1 LVALVALE
9 ALAALVVLAA
19 LVALAATARR
29 SFPQT
34 AIRGNTIRST
44 GAGLPTRIG
53 PQQIALVE
61 LPGVTLLLGA
71 RQVRGSKSA
80 GRAEALAA
88 IGRLVE
94 RGWPTALGVVPG
106 LAIVR
111 PVAPGSAIEL
121 REVQV
126 AAGWEAGPIASVRGI
141 CRAPGAGIGMPSA
154 VEAEDLMARVLGAV
168 PAAGCRVSAV
178 AVAEASAEAVAGV
191 VAVADAGN
199 NSSAHM

>member
-1 LVALVALE
+1 
-9 ALAALVVLAA
+9 
-19 LVALAATARR
+19 VALAATARR
-29 SFPQT
+29 SFLQT

-141 CRAPGAGIGMPSA
+141 CRAQGAGIGMPSA

-178 AVAEASAEAVAGV
+178 AVAEASAEVVAGV

>member
-1 LVALVALE
+1 
-9 ALAALVVLAA
+9 
-19 LVALAATARR
+19 
-29 SFPQT
+29 
-34 AIRGNTIRST
+34 
-44 GAGLPTRIG
+44 
-53 PQQIALVE
+53 
-61 LPGVTLLLGA
+61 LLGA

-94 RGWPTALGVVPG
+94 QGWPTAPAVVPG

-111 PVAPGSAIEL
+111 PVAPGSAIE

-141 CRAPGAGIGMPSA
+141 CRAQGAGIGMPSA
-154 VEAEDLMARVLGAV
+154 VEAEDLMARVHGAV

-178 AVAEASAEAVAGV
+178 AEAEASAEVVAGV

-199 NSSAHM
+199 NSSAQK